1 MIAYS
6 LSISVLSIFICMNM
20 LLVESIT
27 FKLLPGHEKCVYD
40 VVAKDILITGAYS
53 IEPSPPSHPSQSAT
67 ADSGNSPRASSN
79 IVGSPKL
86 VKVIVRDPNDE
97 ELFSTHG
104 SSYRHA
110 KLNTDPASKVLSP
123 LSKHEDKFAFV
134 STKSGR
140 YISCFDNE
148 DTVAHYVTL
157 KLRSGVEA
165 KDLSE
170 IAQHEHLKPLS
181 IELLRLQ
188 QIVSSIRDEM
198 LKMKLWE
205 GEMRDLNETTNSRV
219 TIFSLFSVFIVL
231 TLGISQ
237 VHYLRNFLAS
247 KKVI

>member
-1 MIAYS
+1 MF
-6 LSISVLSIFICMNM
+6 VLSLLILMNV

-40 VVAKDILITGAYS
+40 VVDKDVLITGAYA
-53 IEPSPPSHPSQSAT
+53 IEPSPPSHPSQDAAADG
-67 ADSGNSPRASSN
+67 ADSKKASSN

-86 VKVIVRDPNDE
+86 VKVIVKDPNDE

-104 SSYRHA
+104 SSYRHI
-110 KLNTDPASKVLSP
+110 KLNADSASKVLSP

-140 YISCFDNE
+140 YVSCFENE

-157 KLRSGVEA
+157 RLRSGVEA

-170 IAQHEHLKPLS
+170 VAQHEHLKPLS

-188 QIVSSIRDEM
+188 QIVSGIRDEM
-198 LKMKLWE
+198 LRMKLWE
-205 GEMRDLNETTNSRV
+205 AEMRDLNETTNSRV
-219 TIFSLFSVFIVL
+219 TMFSLFSVFIVL